1 MVTRKH
7 EEHWSSKLEAILIFS
22 DVLMISVLYLPE
34 TLSNNPVFKPE
45 VGEKR
50 AEVELAPLFYC
61 FGATQEDRSH
71 LLHRY

>member
-1 MVTRKH
+1 
-7 EEHWSSKLEAILIFS
+7 
-22 DVLMISVLYLPE
+22 MISVLYLPE
-34 TLSNNPVFKPE
+34 TLSKNPVFKPE